1 MTDPGLVLHKLGVL
15 REHVE
20 RVRRRRPASA
30 ELLRTEVDRQDAL
43 AMSLLVAVQEA
54 IDVAFHIVADEG
66 WGVPSSYAES
76 FELLARHALID
87 PRLADDLAR
96 IVAVRHRLAHGYAS
110 IDAGRLW
117 SELPAGLDTLDR
129 YARAIAHFVGSKG
142 A

>member
-1 MTDPGLVLHKLGVL
+1 VTDPGLVLHKLGVL

-30 ELLRTEVDRQDAL
+30 ALLRADVDRQDAL

-66 WGVPSSYAES
+66 WGVPSSYADG
-76 FELLARHALID
+76 FDLLARHAVID
-87 PRLADDLAR
+87 SGLAGELAR
-96 IVAVRHRLAHGYAS
+96 VVGVRHRIAHGYAS
-110 IDAGRLW
+110 IDADRLW

-129 YARAIAHFVGSKG
+129 YALAIARFAGTKS